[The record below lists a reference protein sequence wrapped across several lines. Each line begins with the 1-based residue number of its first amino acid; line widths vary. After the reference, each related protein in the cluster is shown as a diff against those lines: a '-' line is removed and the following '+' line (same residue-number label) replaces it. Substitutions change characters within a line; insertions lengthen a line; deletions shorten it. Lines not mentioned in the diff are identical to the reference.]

1 VARRGAAHPLR
12 WAVAHLEGDDF
23 SAWQARG
30 GATRRRA
37 PVEVNCYSSRRL
49 PAQRV
54 AATRRHHC
62 NEARRL
68 VAWCMPAL
76 TTVGP
81 AMSD

>member
-1 VARRGAAHPLR
+1 VARRGAALPLR

-23 SAWQARG
+23 TAWQARG

-54 AATRRHHC
+54 AATRRHTTTPFSTG
-62 NEARRL
+62 ATSTVTATRL
-68 VAWCMPAL
+68 
-76 TTVGP
+76 GG
-81 AMSD
+81 